1 MGKRKPDFDS
11 TREKVTLMQ
20 TDPAP
25 EQIIEMNEALVLGAL
40 RQHELTEASEKLN
53 EQLRLEIIERKQAED
68 ALRQSEERFRALF
81 DWGPVAMYSCS
92 TSGAI
97 QEFNRRAVT
106 LWGREPKRGDT
117 DERFGNLFKF
127 YLPDGTFLP
136 HDQTSMTKVLSGLL
150 PAAYDQEIVIERP
163 DGSRITVIANIVPIK
178 DSQGTITGAIKCF
191 SDITERS
198 RLEKEIKEQ
207 ARTLADLDRRKD
219 EFLAMLSHELRSPLA
234 PISSAVQLLSLQ
246 KNENKIQQEARQIIE
261 RQVMQLR
268 HLVDDL
274 LEISRITSGRVVL
287 RQERITVSTIVE
299 WAVEAVQPLV
309 KELRHELNVSMPP
322 EPIWLNADAARLE
335 QVLVNLLTNAAKYT
349 DKGGHIKLTAQQE
362 GNTAVLRVSDT
373 GIGISTELLP
383 NIFDLFTQAE
393 RSLDRSQGG
402 LGIGLSLVRQLV
414 ELHKGT
420 VEAHS
425 ILGQG
430 SEFVV
435 RLPVMSALLQLPS
448 SPALKTNPGNEK
460 CRVLVVDDNI
470 DAAQSLAMLVEIS
483 GHETQVAYDGP
494 SALKTALTWQPD
506 VVLLDIGLPGL
517 NGYEVAMRIRQES
530 KRKDIVL
537 VALTGYGQESDRK
550 KSQDAGFDHHLVKPA
565 DFDEVERILTPDP
578 SLKKLSL

>member
-1 MGKRKPDFDS
+1 MGKRKQDFDS
-11 TREKVTLMQ
+11 TREKVSLTQ
-20 TDPAP
+20 TDLAP
-25 EQIIEMNEALVLGAL
+25 EQIVEMNEALVLGAL

-53 EQLRLEIIERKQAED
+53 EQLQLEIIERKQAED

-92 TSGAI
+92 TSGII
-97 QEFNRRAVT
+97 QEFNRSAVT
-106 LWGREPKRGDT
+106 LWGREPKHGDT
-117 DERFGNLFKF
+117 DEQFGNLFKF

-136 HDQTSMTKVLSGLL
+136 QGQTSMTKVLCGLL
-150 PAAYDQEIVIERP
+150 PAAYNQEIVIERP

-178 DSQGTITGAIKCF
+178 NSQGTITGAIKCF

-207 ARTLADLDRRKD
+207 AQTLADLDRRKD

-261 RQVMQLR
+261 RQVRQLK

-299 WAVEAVQPLV
+299 WAVEAVQPLI
-309 KELRHELNVSMPP
+309 KELRHELDVLLPP

-349 DKGGHIKLTAQQE
+349 DKGGRIKLTAQQE

-425 ILGQG
+425 ILGKG
-430 SEFVV
+430 SEFIV
-435 RLPVMSALLQLPS
+435 RLPAMPAPLQLPS
-448 SPALKTNPGNEK
+448 SPALKTNPVNEN

-550 KSQDAGFDHHLVKPA
+550 RSQDAGFDHHLVKPA
-565 DFDEVERILTPDP
+565 DFDEVEKILTTDL
-578 SLKKLSL
+578 SLKNLPS

>member
-1 MGKRKPDFDS
+1 MGKRKQDFDS
-11 TREKVTLMQ
+11 TREKVSLTQ
-20 TDPAP
+20 TDLVP
-25 EQIIEMNEALVLGAL
+25 EQIVEMNEALVLGAL

-81 DWGPVAMYSCS
+81 DWGPIAMYSCS

-191 SDITERS
+191 SDITGRS

-261 RQVMQLR
+261 RQVRQLK

-287 RQERITVSTIVE
+287 RQERITVSAIVE

-309 KELRHELNVSMPP
+309 KELHHELNVSMPP

-349 DKGGHIKLTAQQE
+349 DKGGRIKLTAQQE

-425 ILGQG
+425 ILGKG
-430 SEFVV
+430 SEFIV
-435 RLPVMSALLQLPS
+435 RLPVMPAPLQLPS
-448 SPALKTNPGNEK
+448 SPVLKTNPANEK

-494 SALKTALTWQPD
+494 SALKAALTWQPD

-537 VALTGYGQESDRK
+537 VALTGYGQNSDRK
-550 KSQDAGFDHHLVKPA
+550 RSQDAGFDHHLVKPA
-565 DFDEVERILTPDP
+565 DFDEVERILTLGQ
-578 SLKKLSL
+578 SLKSSSS

>member
-1 MGKRKPDFDS
+1 MGKRKQDFDS
-11 TREKVTLMQ
+11 TREKVSLTQ
-20 TDPAP
+20 TDLVP
-25 EQIIEMNEALVLGAL
+25 EQIVEMNEALVLGAL

-81 DWGPVAMYSCS
+81 DWGPIAMYSCS

-191 SDITERS
+191 SDITGRS

-261 RQVMQLR
+261 RQVRQLK

-287 RQERITVSTIVE
+287 RQERITVSAIVE

-309 KELRHELNVSMPP
+309 KELHHELNVSMPP
-322 EPIWLNADAARLE
+322 EPLWLNADAARLE

-349 DKGGHIKLTAQQE
+349 DKGGRIKLTAQQE

-425 ILGQG
+425 ILGKG
-430 SEFVV
+430 SEFIV
-435 RLPVMSALLQLPS
+435 RLPVMPAPLQLPS
-448 SPALKTNPGNEK
+448 SPVLKTNPANEK

-494 SALKTALTWQPD
+494 SALKAALTWQPD

-537 VALTGYGQESDRK
+537 VALTGYGQNSDRK
-550 KSQDAGFDHHLVKPA
+550 RSQDAGFDHHLVKPA
-565 DFDEVERILTPDP
+565 DFDEVERILTLGQ
-578 SLKKLSL
+578 SLKSSSS

>member
-1 MGKRKPDFDS
+1 MGKRKQDFDS
-11 TREKVTLMQ
+11 TREKVALMQ

-81 DWGPVAMYSCS
+81 DWGPIAMYSCS
-92 TSGAI
+92 TSGII

-150 PAAYDQEIVIERP
+150 LAAYDQEIVIERP

-178 DSQGTITGAIKCF
+178 NSEGTITGAIKCF

-198 RLEKEIKEQ
+198 HLEKEIKEQ

-261 RQVMQLR
+261 RQVRQLR

-373 GIGISTELLP
+373 GIGISAELLP

-425 ILGQG
+425 ILGKG
-430 SEFVV
+430 SEFIV
-435 RLPVMSALLQLPS
+435 RLPVMPAPLQLPP
-448 SPALKTNPGNEK
+448 SPALKNNPANEK

-470 DAAQSLAMLVEIS
+470 DAAQSLAMLAEIS

-494 SALKTALTWQPD
+494 SALKAALTWQPD

-537 VALTGYGQESDRK
+537 VALTGYGQNSDRK

-565 DFDEVERILTPDP
+565 DFDEVEKILASDL
-578 SLKKLSL
+578 SLKNLSL